1 MYLYIYIYLCYFEQ
15 YIIYY
20 IMCTLTLYC
29 CFNCTACPCCCHF
42 IHVFHISTSICQT
55 NLHSLCDRVKIKSG
69 QVIQLENQTGGRET
83 LWLFESN
90 TKHPNALSSAMKEE
104 CRRFLAQGAGTEAD
118 STKCAAMLP
127 ASVHVLPIRT
137 PGSAIAGTGVSAQF
151 TGVEGPGSNSSS
163 EEGALV
169 QDLLALRE
177 IASRANTAHNVYSR
191 FFLACTDHHQTPERL
206 ATPHTINSHAQG
218 VEDRQSSP
226 WSSARHLRQ
235 VAMSLDFASKT
246 PFSSCE
252 SRTQVFL

>member
-1 MYLYIYIYLCYFEQ
+1 MLLSFHTCLPYFC
-15 YIIYY
+15 IN
-20 IMCTLTLYC
+20 LTKKL
-29 CFNCTACPCCCHF
+29 
-42 IHVFHISTSICQT
+42 
-55 NLHSLCDRVKIKSG
+55 
-69 QVIQLENQTGGRET
+69 
-83 LWLFESN
+83 
-90 TKHPNALSSAMKEE
+90 ALSLRPCQNQIWAGDSTWESDRWTRNVVVIRKQHQTPKCAQLRNRSAEKEE
-104 CRRFLAQGAGTEAD
+104 CRRFLAQCAGTEAD
-118 STKCAAMLP
+118 STKCASMLP
-127 ASVHVLPIRT
+127 ASVHVLPIPT
-137 PGSAIAGTGVSAQF
+137 PGSAIEGTGVSAQF
-151 TGVEGPGSNSSS
+151 KGAEGPESNSGS

-206 ATPHTINSHAQG
+206 ATLRTINSHVQG

-252 SRTQVFL
+252 SRTQVFLWLMRPSS